1 MIYSCAPP
9 PPRGCGVES
18 HATTALLPKYG
29 AGHTGNGAPKA
40 GQCPTKAAYQMERKT
55 PARSGVF
62 VCMATLCKTSITGR
76 IFRSTVSKLS
86 TRDVTDTDTRTHQN
100 PFSKAASERES
111 ESGSKLK
118 FIGHLRSRQPAT
130 RYLFLLPDPLTGDVF
145 VQLFSPPQ
153 VEYNRNVTSQAS
165 GEA

>member
-55 PARSGVF
+55 PARSGEL
-62 VCMATLCKTSITGR
+62 VCMTTLCKTSITGR

-86 TRDVTDTDTRTHQN
+86 TRDVTDTDTRTHQTL
-100 PFSKAASERES
+100 FRRQQARERER
-111 ESGSKLK
+111 EWEQTE
-118 FIGHLRSRQPAT
+118 IYWTPEITAT
-130 RYLFLLPDPLTGDVF
+130 GYEVS
-145 VQLFSPPQ
+145 FSPAGPTD
-153 VEYNRNVTSQAS
+153 RGRICATFFLHPR
-165 GEA
+165 